1 MRPAVP
7 GGGSCGHAGCAAR
20 ADVAPAAPCA
30 GAPPLSAP
38 HRTHRELRRA
48 STRWC
53 RRGTSAPR
61 PSTIIEAG
69 SGEHIKSSSCAAF
82 PPGRDPTQRFVHRVF
97 DRRRAELGTSCA
109 EHVLVEVDQVLCHVS
124 STYPPAWV
132 ISTSSKAAGSPPR
145 CRRARHGGRSVQRSW
160 RGARPIVV
168 PAGWLGPDQAGTG
181 KGGAVGT
188 TAEQHYRTSLTI
200 RETARRR
207 HRWQD

>member
-48 STRWC
+48 SPRWC

-69 SGEHIKSSSCAAF
+69 TGEHIKSSSCAAF
-82 PPGRDPTQRFVHRVF
+82 PPERDPTQRFVHRVF

-124 STYPPAWV
+124 STYPPLGTYPHPRRLLV
-132 ISTSSKAAGSPPR
+132 YLGGVGVRGVVAAECNVLGGERDLSLCQQDGSGLIK
-145 CRRARHGGRSVQRSW
+145 CGWGGVAR
-160 RGARPIVV
+160 
-168 PAGWLGPDQAGTG
+168 
-181 KGGAVGT
+181 
-188 TAEQHYRTSLTI
+188 
-200 RETARRR
+200 
-207 HRWQD
+207 